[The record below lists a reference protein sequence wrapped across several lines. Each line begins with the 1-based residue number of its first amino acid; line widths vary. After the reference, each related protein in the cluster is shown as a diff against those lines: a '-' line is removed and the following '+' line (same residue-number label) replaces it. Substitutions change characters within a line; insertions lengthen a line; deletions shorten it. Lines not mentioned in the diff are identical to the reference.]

1 MTKPTDTNSNT
12 QPEQDNQPIP
22 ETDLNPTEENKITKL
37 TATPDNTQ
45 AKDSDSLKTTSEN
58 ITKIQTSSQEKTVN
72 PEALIDDHKYNGT
85 NDQLAQATPEKTD
98 TTSVQVIEDPK
109 SELLAAKKAMK
120 AAKKTIRADRRAER
134 LAKRAEK
141 IEKKQAKTAKLTS
154 AAKQNTSAP
163 TNSSDIVPT
172 QISLTN
178 FNDSIKSKKSNLA
191 FRSIVI
197 GLLTISL
204 ICSAASLTY
213 CIWDFFT
220 DDNKAVNIQLPGQ
233 DGNSV
238 NFTEGSIAEVAAK
251 VAPGVVSIVTQVQT
265 TSFFG
270 QTSTS
275 TAAGTGMIVTK
286 DGYVLTNKHVISG
299 ANAIQIVLDDGTTYD
314 DIELVGTDPLNDVA
328 YLKIKNASNLP
339 TVTLG
344 DSKTITAGQRVIAIG
359 NALGQFQN
367 TITNGIISGTGR
379 SITATS
385 GNTTETLTDM
395 IQTDAAINSG
405 NSGGPLVNA
414 AGEVIGINTAT
425 STNADGIG
433 FAIPISSVK
442 GMLNNIIKNGTA
454 ERAYIGVYYITI
466 TPDVAKA
473 YDLPVSS
480 GAYLYSSSQYK
491 SIIDDGPAAK
501 AGLKEKDIIT
511 KINGIEVGSAGSVST
526 LIGEYMPGETIKL
539 TVLRD
544 GKEQTINITLGSNSS
559 ADKASQ
565 N

>member
-1 MTKPTDTNSNT
+1 MTKPTDTNSKN

-22 ETDLNPTEENKITKL
+22 EADLNSTEENKITKL
-37 TATPDNTQ
+37 TASSDNTDN
-45 AKDSDSLKTTSEN
+45 KNDDSLTTTSEN
-58 ITKIQTSSQEKTVN
+58 ITKIQTQPQEETTVLETTASDSK
-72 PEALIDDHKYNGT
+72 PKET
-85 NDQLAQATPEKTD
+85 NDHHTQATVESNITPA
-98 TTSVQVIEDPK
+98 QVAEDPK

-134 LAKRAEK
+134 LAKKAEK
-141 IEKKQAKTAKLTS
+141 IERKQAKTAQQTS
-154 AAKQNTSAP
+154 AGKLSAATSASSSEITP
-163 TNSSDIVPT
+163 TP
-172 QISLTN
+172 ISLAD
-178 FNDSIKSKKSNLA
+178 FNDSMKSKKSNLV
-191 FRSIVI
+191 FRSVVI
-197 GLLTISL
+197 GLLTVSL

-220 DDNKAVNIQLPGQ
+220 DDNKTVNIQLPGQ

-238 NFTEGSIAEVAAK
+238 NFTEGSIADVAAK

-270 QTSTS
+270 QISTS

-425 STNADGIG
+425 STDADGIG

-454 ERAYIGVYYITI
+454 ERAYIGVYYVTI

-491 SIIDDGPAAK
+491 AIIDDGPATK

-511 KINGIEVGSAGSVST
+511 KINDIEVGSAGSVST
-526 LIGEYMPGETIKL
+526 LIGEYMPGETVKL
-539 TVLRD
+539 TILRD
-544 GKEQTINITLGSNSS
+544 GKEQTINITLGSNST
-559 ADKASQ
+559 ATKAPQ